1 MTATAFVE
9 LAQSGP
15 AAWPRLSFARAGTRF
30 LHLGL
35 NAAALRSL
43 RHQISLPR
51 TNRIRPM
58 PGHSGDHFPHSL
70 EPAA

>member
-1 MTATAFVE
+1 MTATVFAQR
-9 LAQSGP
+9 AQSGP
-15 AAWPRLSFARAGTRF
+15 AARPRLPFARAGTRF

-43 RHQISLPR
+43 RHQLSLPR
-51 TNRIRPM
+51 TNRIRSM
-58 PGHSGDHFPHSL
+58 VGHSGDHFPHSL